1 LLWWE
6 DALWYRLKRPAIVWD
21 KPDIAEGHHYV
32 GHQLALAVDDLL
44 RFPISQTKA
53 FKSLVLEFHSHSLN
67 FRHDKAVGVI
77 RIHKV
82 DWQQFP
88 LTLAHS
94 QNAENKSTVLDPEV
108 LLTVPNSPKP
118 N

>member
-1 LLWWE
+1 M
-6 DALWYRLKRPAIVWD
+6 RD
-21 KPDIAEGHHYV
+21 KSDIAKGHHYV
-32 GHQLALAVDDLL
+32 GHQLALAVDDFLW
-44 RFPISQTKA
+44 FPIPQAKA
-53 FKSLVLEFHSHSLN
+53 FKSLVLEFHSHSLL
-67 FRHDKAVGVI
+67 FRHDEAVCVV

-94 QNAENKSTVLDPEV
+94 QNAENESPVLDPEV